1 MRRSLLALSLV
12 IAAVLPSR
20 APAQPAAFEVQ
31 RLADGVYAT
40 VRREPPSLYFEPNA
54 LFIIGDRDVIVVD
67 AQFSLAS
74 TRDVL
79 AALRRLT
86 SKPVRYVI
94 NTHGHDDH
102 ITGNQVY
109 RDAFPGVEFIA
120 HRGVRDDLRTKAKG
134 RRESFVK
141 TLPGTLA
148 FFGGLLRDG
157 KGPDGAPL
165 SDEERRG
172 FRSDST
178 LGARFLAEAPELE
191 LVAATR
197 VVDDRLVLRQGRRRV
212 EVLHLGRGHSPGDV
226 VVHLPDEG
234 IVASGD
240 LLVHPVPL
248 VGSTSHPVEYAA
260 ALERLRA
267 LRPRII
273 VPGHGGV
280 MRDTVHLGR
289 MVQLLRDVSDEV
301 AAAAARGDSLG
312 AVRRSAALARF
323 RDTFAG
329 DSRLQRFAFSNYV
342 TASSVTA
349 AWNDLQGSRAALATG
364 TLAITHVTLIPMS
377 RDTVLRDATVIVRDG
392 RIAAV
397 GPASGLDVPAGAR
410 RIDGR
415 GKYLIPG
422 LADMHAH
429 LFADGDAPDSVAP
442 YELGAMLANGITA
455 TRLMMGTAEQLAL
468 RSAVRRGAVGGPQ
481 LWLASPEFA
490 GRAYG
495 DAFAGTA
502 IPTPDAARAAVRAA
516 ADAGYDFIKVTL
528 FVPRETFNALADE
541 AKQRSIRVVGHV
553 DPAVGV
559 EHAMAAGQH
568 VEHLDNYLE
577 SILADS
583 APMKASV
590 SDRGVY
596 RPQNWESLDH
606 VDAAKLARLAGVTAR
621 SGTFTTPTLTIFRH
635 AFAQRVPND
644 SLQRWPD
651 WHMYP
656 AAARELWL
664 GSQARYW
671 ASAAAEPRR
680 ARWTTTRYALVK
692 AIADSG
698 GRIMAGSD
706 APEFLHSHGWT
717 LHRELQSLVAAG
729 LTPYQA
735 LAAATRTP
743 AEFLGASEHW
753 GTIEAGKR
761 ADLVLLDANPL
772 DDIRHTTTIAG
783 VSFGGRWIQAT
794 ELRALVRDAMNRLS
808 GSVAPAY
815 AR

>member
-1 MRRSLLALSLV
+1 
-12 IAAVLPSR
+12 
-20 APAQPAAFEVQ
+20 
-31 RLADGVYAT
+31 
-40 VRREPPSLYFEPNA
+40 
-54 LFIIGDRDVIVVD
+54 
-67 AQFSLAS
+67 
-74 TRDVL
+74 
-79 AALRRLT
+79 
-86 SKPVRYVI
+86 
-94 NTHGHDDH
+94 
-102 ITGNQVY
+102 
-109 RDAFPGVEFIA
+109 
-120 HRGVRDDLRTKAKG
+120 
-134 RRESFVK
+134 
-141 TLPGTLA
+141 
-148 FFGGLLRDG
+148 
-157 KGPDGAPL
+157 
-165 SDEERRG
+165 
-172 FRSDST
+172 
-178 LGARFLAEAPELE
+178 
-191 LVAATR
+191 
-197 VVDDRLVLRQGRRRV
+197 
-212 EVLHLGRGHSPGDV
+212 
-226 VVHLPDEG
+226 
-234 IVASGD
+234 
-240 LLVHPVPL
+240 
-248 VGSTSHPVEYAA
+248 
-260 ALERLRA
+260 
-267 LRPRII
+267 
-273 VPGHGGV
+273 
-280 MRDTVHLGR
+280 
-289 MVQLLRDVSDEV
+289 MVQLLRSVSDEV

-329 DSRLQRFAFSNYV
+329 DSRLQRFAFANYV

-349 AWNDLQGSRAALATG
+349 AWNDHQGSRAALATG

-377 RDTVLRDATVIVRDG
+377 RDTLLRDATVIVRDG

-397 GPASGLDVPAGAR
+397 GPASGLDVPAGAQ

-429 LFADGDAPDSVAP
+429 LFSD
-442 YELGAMLANGITA
+442 
-455 TRLMMGTAEQLAL
+455 
-468 RSAVRRGAVGGPQ
+468 
-481 LWLASPEFA
+481 
-490 GRAYG
+490 G
-495 DAFAGTA
+495 DAFAGMA

-516 ADAGYDFIKVTL
+516 ASAGYDFIKVTL
-528 FVPRETFNALADE
+528 FVPRETFDALADE
-541 AKQRSIRVVGHV
+541 AKQRGIRVVGHV

-583 APMKASV
+583 APLKASV

-606 VDAAKLARLAGVTAR
+606 VDAGKLARLTGVTAR
-621 SGTFTTPTLTIFRH
+621 SGTFTTPTLTIFRN

-644 SLQRWPD
+644 SLQQWPD

-656 AAARELWL
+656 AATRAMWL

-671 ASAAAEPRR
+671 ASAAAEARR
-680 ARWTTTRYALVK
+680 ARWTTTRHALVK

-729 LTPYQA
+729 LTPYHA

-743 AEFLGASEHW
+743 AECLGASEHW

-761 ADLVLLDANPL
+761 ADLVLLDANRL

-794 ELRALVRDAMNRLS
+794 VLRAMVREAMMRLS
-808 GSVAPAY
+808 GTVAPAY